1 MKNSI
6 AYSQDLRLNKICYNK
21 SDLEKS
27 CQKTLT
33 NRGYDKIETMFNIN
47 KATAFLGMKF

>member
-27 CQKTLT
+27 CQKRLT
-33 NRGYDKIETMFNIN
+33 NRDYNKTETMFNIN
-47 KATAFLGMKF
+47 KATAFLEMKF